1 MDENGL
7 DLSLLE
13 EDKDSF
19 MQPPTR
25 TLRNFTLRKRKR
37 RNAGAGG
44 GGGGGSMQDPD
55 SISVCSLEMEGNDVP
70 EPKKKK
76 MPRVTSLASV
86 LATPLGKMGSALSK
100 SLSSARLNSPVSS
113 LRTPSTASLAR
124 SASVMVEQPSASA
137 ASGCDEPGSS
147 GHPKSGRVSP
157 GAVSLQESIWPGS
170 PFRRSSV
177 NLTRKSSTSQ
187 LTPYKVPAPTPT
199 KSRPTRYWSTVYKD
213 QCHKLSSKEIKLQEA
228 IYEIYNGEEDLIDD
242 LTLVRRT
249 YADSMIHL
257 NLLKPEE
264 EKLVFGH
271 LSALTPLHKTLHQGL
286 KKVQCRDGFWFEI
299 GTTVVNWAKTLDR
312 PYVTYCSNLLQAKE
326 FLDSKKDS
334 DKAFSDFLQRCLE
347 SPFSRKL
354 DLWSYLDVPRS
365 RLVKYPLLLKQVIKF
380 SDDTDDIQLLNHAIS
395 ILEKTINRVDKAMA
409 QSRCAASIAKMEF
422 LTSTLPQAVAS
433 AKEEILS
440 GVLRNSRGTKVYVS
454 LMDTV
459 LVLGRCVTR
468 PGIGRVIQVYRDP
481 IPLSCLG
488 CQDIADGEAVKPGS
502 FHRAFTNQSHNKNA
516 FRVYWCSHNSD
527 SQQDQEEEESSSHT
541 LVAQDE
547 HTKRQ
552 WVTTI
557 TKTIEQLDR
566 TDMANAPKPST
577 PVSSTTPRSK
587 ISKKMSTAALPR
599 SLSRSLGATGPAG
612 APGSTPR
619 LLSATSINSP
629 SLRKGI
635 FKRNS
640 KVSPN
645 SRITRTS
652 PAIKSSLSHSAL
664 MKLQNGGV
672 KKLRN
677 KGGAVGGGKSV
688 LRLPQDENRNRNT
701 VIMDG
706 NMINNRKTQSAVSL
720 SAIKKRGQKPAAGEK
735 RMLALIDENTRQ
747 RTKSWNHLVFSP
759 SHPRYITRS
768 SAQISKSMNDL
779 LAL

>member
-7 DLSLLE
+7 DESLLE

-19 MQPPTR
+19 MHPPTR

-37 RNAGAGG
+37 RNAGNGVP
-44 GGGGGSMQDPD
+44 DPD
-55 SISVCSLEMEGNDVP
+55 SISVCSLEMEENP

-86 LATPLGKMGSALSK
+86 LATPFGRMGSALSK

-113 LRTPSTASLAR
+113 MRTPSTASLAR
-124 SASVMVEQPSASA
+124 SASVMQEPS
-137 ASGCDEPGSS
+137 SS
-147 GHPKSGRVSP
+147 DDAQKSGRVSP
-157 GAVSLQESIWPGS
+157 GSVSLQDSIWPNS

-213 QCHKLSSKEIKLQEA
+213 QCHKLSQKEIKLQEA
-228 IYEIYNGEEDLIDD
+228 VYELYNGEDDLVEDLN
-242 LTLVRRT
+242 LVRRT

-257 NLLKPEE
+257 NIIKPDDEQ
-264 EKLVFGH
+264 LVFGH
-271 LSALTPLHKTLHQGL
+271 LNALTPLHKSLHQGL
-286 KKVQCRDGFWFEI
+286 KKVQCRDGFWFEV
-299 GTTVVNWAKTLDR
+299 GQVVLNWAKTLDR

-326 FLDSKKDS
+326 FLDSKKES
-334 DKAFSDFLQRCLE
+334 DKAFSDFLQRCIE

-380 SDDTDDIQLLNHAIS
+380 SDDTDDIQLLNQAITT
-395 ILEKTINRVDKAMA
+395 LEKTIQRVDKAMA
-409 QSRCAASIAKMEF
+409 QSRCKASIAKMEF
-422 LTSTLPQAVAS
+422 LTSTLPMAVATAS
-433 AKEEILS
+433 EEILS

-468 PGIGRVIQVYRDP
+468 PGIGRIIQVYRDP
-481 IPLSCLG
+481 IPLPCLG

-516 FRVYWCSHNSD
+516 FRVYWS
-527 SQQDQEEEESSSHT
+527 SQAEEDDASSHT
-541 LVAQDE
+541 LVAPDE

-552 WVTTI
+552 WVSTI
-557 TKTIEQLDR
+557 TKTIDQLDR
-566 TDMANAPKPST
+566 TDLAQVKPST
-577 PVSSTTPRSK
+577 PVTTTTPNRSR

-599 SLSRSLGATGPAG
+599 SLSRSLGATGHAG

-619 LLSATSINSP
+619 LLSATTINSP
-629 SLRKGI
+629 LRKGI
-635 FKRNS
+635 FKRNN
-640 KVSPN
+640 KISPN

-664 MKLQNGGV
+664 MKLHSGGV
-672 KKLRN
+672 KKLRA
-677 KGGAVGGGKSV
+677 KGKSGARI
-688 LRLPQDENRNRNT
+688 LAQDENRNRNT

-706 NMINNRKTQSAVSL
+706 NMMINNRKTQSAVSL
-720 SAIKKRGQKPAAGEK
+720 SAAKRRSTKPPAGEK

-759 SHPRYITRS
+759 SNPRYLTRS
-768 SAQISKSMNDL
+768 HGQISKSMNDL
-779 LAL
+779 LSL

>member
-1 MDENGL
+1 MEGNPLDE
-7 DLSLLE
+7 SLLE
-13 EDKDSF
+13 EEDKDCF
-19 MQPPTR
+19 LQPPTR
-25 TLRNFTLRKRKR
+25 SLRNFTLRKRKR
-37 RNAGAGG
+37 RNAGVTGKEQEA
-44 GGGGGSMQDPD
+44 DTL
-55 SISVCSLEMEGNDVP
+55 SICSLEMESTEQP

-86 LATPLGKMGSALSK
+86 LATPLGKMSSALSK
-100 SLSSARLNSPVSS
+100 SLSSARLGSPHGS

-124 SASVMVEQPSASA
+124 SQSVMAEPVE
-137 ASGCDEPGSS
+137 D
-147 GHPKSGRVSP
+147 HKNGRVSP
-157 GAVSLQESIWPGS
+157 GAVSMQESIWPGS

-177 NLTRKSSTSQ
+177 NLTRKSSSSQ
-187 LTPYKVPAPTPT
+187 LTPYKVPVPTPT
-199 KSRPTRYWSTVYKD
+199 KSRPTRYWSTLYKH
-213 QCHKLSSKEIKLQEA
+213 QCHKLSAKEIKLQEA
-228 IYEIYNGEEDLIDD
+228 IYEIYNGEEDLVDD

-264 EKLVFGH
+264 EQLVFGH
-271 LSALTPLHKTLHQGL
+271 LSALTPLHKSLYQGL

-299 GTTVVNWAKTLDR
+299 GNVVVNWAKTLDK

-326 FLDSKKDS
+326 FLDSKKEG

-380 SDDTDDIQLLNHAIS
+380 SDDTDDIQLLQSAVS
-395 ILEKTINRVDKAMA
+395 ILEKTISRVDKAMA
-409 QSRCAASIAKMEF
+409 QSRCTASIAKMEF
-422 LTSTLPQAVAS
+422 LSSTLPPSVAT

-516 FRVYWCSHNSD
+516 FRVFWI
-527 SQQDQEEEESSSHT
+527 SQEQEDDDGSSHT
-541 LVAQDE
+541 LVAPDE

-552 WVTTI
+552 WVSI
-557 TKTIEQLDR
+557 INKTIDQLDR
-566 TDMANAPKPST
+566 TDAALVKAASSST
-577 PVSSTTPRSK
+577 PTSCK
-587 ISKKMSTAALPR
+587 ISKKMSTGALPR
-599 SLSRSLGATGPAG
+599 SLSRSLGGSAG

-619 LLSATSINSP
+619 LLSATSIHSP

-635 FKRNS
+635 FKKNN
-640 KVSPN
+640 KLSPN
-645 SRITRTS
+645 SRITKTS

-664 MKLQNGGV
+664 LKLQSGGV
-672 KKLRN
+672 KKLR
-677 KGGAVGGGKSV
+677 GGKSSKV
-688 LRLPQDENRNRNT
+688 LRPTQDENRNRGT
-701 VIMDG
+701 ILMDAKIV
-706 NMINNRKTQSAVSL
+706 NSARKSQSAVSL
-720 SAIKKRGQKPAAGEK
+720 GTVKKRNMKQAPGEK

-747 RTKSWNHLVFSP
+747 RTKSWNTLVFSP

-768 SAQISKSMNDL
+768 SAMISKSMNDL
-779 LAL
+779 LSL